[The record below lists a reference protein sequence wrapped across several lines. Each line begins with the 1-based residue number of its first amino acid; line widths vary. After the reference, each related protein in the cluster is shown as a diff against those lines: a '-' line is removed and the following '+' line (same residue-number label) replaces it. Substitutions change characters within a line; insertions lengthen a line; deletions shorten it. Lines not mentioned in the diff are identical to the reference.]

1 MELERAEKKDVKA
14 LKSKN
19 DDVSNVSNVGE
30 HDDAENSLEE
40 LKSRFEQ
47 VKQMFPRKQTI
58 LYKKFGLKKY
68 WVRPKCVDG
77 ALIQIVYL
85 LPRVKA

>member
-58 LYKKFGLKKY
+58 L
-68 WVRPKCVDG
+68 
-77 ALIQIVYL
+77 
-85 LPRVKA
+85 